1 MKNHDFLNILEAC
14 SDKIESERF
23 VADAYKKEI
32 ERLTAENYEL
42 RQRIAEMED
51 QHG

>member
-1 MKNHDFLNILEAC
+1 MKNHEILNILEAC

-32 ERLTAENYEL
+32 DRLTAENYEL
-42 RQRIAEMED
+42 RQRISELEA
-51 QHG
+51 GK